1 MEMERSS
8 VCIGKPTSRIDH
20 YYQEKFYFTPGD
32 TGFTVWDTRYGRIGV
47 GICWDQWFPET
58 ARSLALKGADVI
70 LYPTAIGSEPILD
83 CDSSGH
89 WRRAMQGHAAV
100 NIVPV
105 AAANRFGLENV
116 EPCPENA
123 GQSSSLEFY
132 GSSFITDET
141 GAVLCQAG
149 RDTENVL
156 CARFDFEK
164 IRRERLEMGAFQGS
178 EARVVLELTRFR
190 LVDGWGAHRKG
201 IAGKRRKSI
210 CPA

>member
-1 MEMERSS
+1 M
-8 VCIGKPTSRIDH
+8 
-20 YYQEKFYFTPGD
+20 PG
-32 TGFTVWDTRYGRIGV
+32 
-47 GICWDQWFPET
+47 
-58 ARSLALKGADVI
+58 LKGADVI

-105 AAANRFGLENV
+105 AAANRFGLEKV

-123 GQSSSLEFY
+123 GQSSSLVFY

-164 IRRERLEMGAFQGS
+164 IRRERLEWG
-178 EARVVLELTRFR
+178 LFR
-190 LVDGWGAHRKG
+190 D
-201 IAGKRRKSI
+201 RRPEWYWS
-210 CPA
+210 